1 MNKNER
7 NFWLDW
13 MMFIVFSMTVVS
25 GFLLWL
31 VIPNS
36 NTTVFAGISR
46 AVWLAFHIG
55 TGLSGLLGVIIH
67 IVWRWYWLKAL
78 RGRSLRTLK
87 KPVRANRVVDRITWI
102 AFIATNIFGMLAWL
116 LSAELPAAVIKIL
129 ARFHVATSIAWLLFL
144 VAHLVLHQQW
154 VDSAIRRYLPFGS
167 ATNGQLNEECQK

>member
-13 MMFIVFSMTVVS
+13 MMFIVFSITVVS

-36 NTTVFAGISR
+36 NTSVFAGIDR
-46 AVWLAFHIG
+46 AVWLAFHVG
-55 TGLSGLLGVIIH
+55 SGFLGLLGVIIH
-67 IVWRWYWLKAL
+67 IVWHWDWLKAL

-87 KPVRANRVVDRITWI
+87 RPVRASRVVDRITWI

-116 LSAELPAAVIKIL
+116 ISAGLPGEAIKIFDRL
-129 ARFHVATSIAWLLFL
+129 HVVASIVWLVFL

-154 VDSAIRRYLPFGS
+154 VDSAARRYLPFGL
-167 ATNGQLNEECQK
+167 ATNVKLNKQRQL